1 MEGSGDYYFEPE
13 ELNALFL
20 SIQKAEREKKRKNL
34 TFSSEYAKIL
44 SQPEKRTKPTKGI

>member
-34 TFSSEYAKIL
+34 TFPFVYDIMNENKKIKTF
-44 SQPEKRTKPTKGI
+44 QEEEK